1 LEDRLNRQR
10 WALVTG
16 VGRSI
21 GIGAAICRALAANQV
36 SICFTGWT
44 NYDREIYGGE
54 HRAWHE
60 SFAEELRT
68 IGVEAF
74 GTEVDLSNPDAIG
87 PLMTEVAER
96 AGMLS
101 ILVNNAAFSTN
112 GDIDQLIAE
121 QLDDHYAV
129 NVRGMALLTQAFT
142 RQWSGESGGRVVNMT
157 SGQGQGPMPGERAYA
172 ASKGAVEAF
181 TTSVAPTLAARGITI
196 NAVNPGPT
204 DTGWMSEELK
214 AVLLPQFPMGR
225 IGGPEDAARLVAF
238 LCSEDAGWITGQV
251 MNSEGGFWR
260 R

>member
-1 LEDRLNRQR
+1 MEEEAMEPR

-21 GIGAAICRALAANQV
+21 GIGAAICRALAAGGV
-36 SICFTGWT
+36 SVCFTGWT
-44 NYDREIYGGE
+44 SYDTEMYGGE
-54 HRAWHE
+54 HRRWHE
-60 SFAEELRT
+60 TFAEELQAP
-68 IGVEAF
+68 GVDAF
-74 GTEVDLSNPDAIG
+74 GTEVDLSDPEAIG
-87 PLMTEVAER
+87 PLMTEVADR

-112 GDIDQLIAE
+112 GDIEELTAQ

-129 NVRGMALLTQAFT
+129 NVRGMALLTQAFA
-142 RQWSGESGGRVVNMT
+142 RQWNGSSGGRVVNMT
-157 SGQGQGPMPGERAYA
+157 SGQGQGPMPGELAYA

-204 DTGWMSEELK
+204 DTGWMTEELK
-214 AVLLPQFPMGR
+214 AILLPQFPMGR

-260 R
+260 K